1 MTNLKVHTFIQIFLI
16 QTLLSFRAV
25 NAVIYRPDPSSGLLG
40 VLPPVTSP
48 ETYSPLER
56 GLGAAKSK
64 TGWCGEWRPIR
75 LTPTWGSSAGHPGP
89 EFPMGWAEAFDETDR
104 HSSIFFC
111 PILFFSLLFH
121 RCWSW
126 VHCLVSV
133 LHAHLYLRVH
143 FQGALPAPP
152 VAATPANSLIFTNS
166 DLTSNSQLPAL
177 HL

>member
-64 TGWCGEWRPIR
+64 TG
-75 LTPTWGSSAGHPGP
+75 
-89 EFPMGWAEAFDETDR
+89 
-104 HSSIFFC
+104 
-111 PILFFSLLFH
+111 
-121 RCWSW
+121 
-126 VHCLVSV
+126 
-133 LHAHLYLRVH
+133 
-143 FQGALPAPP
+143 
-152 VAATPANSLIFTNS
+152 
-166 DLTSNSQLPAL
+166 
-177 HL
+177 